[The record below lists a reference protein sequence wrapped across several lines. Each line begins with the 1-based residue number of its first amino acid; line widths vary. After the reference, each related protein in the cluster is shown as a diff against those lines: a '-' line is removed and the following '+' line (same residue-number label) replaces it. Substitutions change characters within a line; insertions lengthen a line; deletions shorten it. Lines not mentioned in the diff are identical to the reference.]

1 MKYII
6 LLAFLLINPV
16 TQAEEV
22 GQKSFFD
29 GTKIIHLKFT
39 DVIDD
44 KYIVNVLWMPDD
56 GLAPQL
62 VGPAVI
68 HFVKNRGHSFSVS
81 AEAFTIIPRLSM

>member
-22 GQKSFFD
+22 EQKSFFD
-29 GTKIIHLKFT
+29 GTKTIHLKFT

-44 KYIVNVLWMPDD
+44 KYTVDVLWTPDD
-56 GLAPQL
+56 GYVPRL
-62 VGPAVI
+62 VGPATI
-68 HFVKNRGHSFSVS
+68 RFVRDGGSSFS
-81 AEAFTIIPRLSM
+81 